1 MKKNFFKYLVI
12 IVFSFLIFKTYC
24 SVSETEQE
32 PESILLAVLKSE
44 LKAARI
50 KAKNAIEKS
59 KAMTESITEAIKELK
74 RVSEAKE
81 PSEEALL
88 NLRKKEEIV
97 ANLTE
102 EINKSIVTIKEIK
115 EKIEAEKVD
124 AAFKIEEDRL
134 IKINQE
140 AKQKLQSKILTNKWL
155 TIKDKIELDS
165 LWTEYDD
172 VIEEQWK
179 ENKILEEQILEDEK
193 YSVSRF
199 LTLKQKTYLGDKASM
214 FVELILKENIPSLR
228 LYKKDFWSKV
238 KQWLSSFSNQKEIIK
253 ARKLAT
259 QLLEQTMQDF
269 DSFMTYSKSYE
280 NKRIESEKQNLKKI
294 TTLKKEL
301 ENVLEEKSTDTQ
313 TEVELEKVLK
323 KRLIDTQAEAQVEKI
338 KGRKEQLE
346 KVSNLKQK
354 AIANKAAFDAK
365 ETKNRL
371 AVLERKVQLARAQ
384 YAQDKAEESLKAF
397 QSARKPVPVLV
408 KSIPKSKK

>member
-24 SVSETEQE
+24 SAPAPAQT
-32 PESILLAVLKSE
+32 PKSISLEALKKD
-44 LKAARI
+44 LKAAKI
-50 KAKNAIEKS
+50 TVKDAILRSSLASE
-59 KAMTESITEAIKELK
+59 AMTEAIK

-115 EKIEAEKVD
+115 EKIEAEKIEAEKVD
-124 AAFKIEEDRL
+124 AALKIEEAKL
-134 IKINQE
+134 TKINQE
-140 AKQKLQSKILTNKWL
+140 AKQKLQSKKTTNKWL
-155 TIKDKIELDS
+155 AVKDKINLDS
-165 LWTEYDD
+165 LGKEKDK
-172 VIEEQWK
+172 VVEEQWT
-179 ENKILEEQILEDEK
+179 ENKILEEQILEDKK

-199 LTLKQKTYLGDKASM
+199 LTPKQKTYLGDKASM
-214 FVELILKENIPSLR
+214 FAELILKENIPGLR

-269 DSFMTYSKSYE
+269 DSSMTYSKSYE
-280 NKRIESEKQNLKKI
+280 NKIIASEKQNLKKL
-294 TTLKKEL
+294 TTLKEEL
-301 ENVLEEKSTDTQ
+301 EKVLEEKSIDTQ
-313 TEVELEKVLK
+313 TEKKELEKV
-323 KRLIDTQAEAQVEKI
+323 

-354 AIANKAAFDAK
+354 AIATKEAFTAK

-371 AVLERKVQLARAQ
+371 AVRERKVQLAKVQ
-384 YAQDKAEESLKAF
+384 HAQDEAVKSLKAF
-397 QSARKPVPVLV
+397 QAARKPVPVLV